1 MEEALH
7 KDSQAHAV
15 IRAPGK
21 RQGWGLSGIRDR
33 SRDGRSGLSGQAQ
46 PTAGEHRNPLC
57 PLLSPERTMAL

>member
-15 IRAPGK
+15 IRASGK

-33 SRDGRSGLSGQAQ
+33 SRDGRSGLSGQAAT
-46 PTAGEHRNPLC
+46 PIPASVTYAGKP
-57 PLLSPERTMAL
+57 PALPFP